1 MIPKSG
7 YRVSEKIV
15 LKQKS
20 ETKWQLKML
29 SLYSAG
35 REEDRMTRTI
45 VALRTAAAI
54 LALCCAQIFPA
65 SAQDYPT
72 RPITLIVPYPAGGGV
87 DLMGRLIGQKLSVAL
102 NQQVV
107 IENRGGAGGMIGTRD
122 AARAAPD
129 GYTLVMLLTGIS
141 LGANTGYDVN
151 KDFAPI
157 GLVAST
163 PIIVDAHP
171 SLPAKSLADVIAL
184 AKKEPGKLS
193 AGTPPA
199 PTLNYFAALLF
210 NLLAGT
216 QITVVTYKGTGPLT
230 NDLLGNHVPLGYN
243 TIPAS
248 ISNIAAGQL
257 RGLAVT
263 STKRSAAVP
272 DVPTAAESG
281 LPGFEVVQY
290 YGLAAPA
297 GTPRPIVERL
307 NKELRAILTSDEMKK
322 RLIDDG
328 TDPTPSTP
336 EEYAANIASEEG
348 KWAALAQKL
357 GLKFE

>member
-1 MIPKSG
+1 MI
-7 YRVSEKIV
+7 RIIIAT
-15 LKQKS
+15 L
-20 ETKWQLKML
+20 T
-29 SLYSAG
+29 AG
-35 REEDRMTRTI
+35 A
-45 VALRTAAAI
+45 VAVGL
-54 LALCCAQIFPA
+54 CAQIGPA
-65 SAQDYPT
+65 AAQDYPN
-72 RPITLIVPYPAGGGV
+72 RPITMIVPYPPGGGV
-87 DLMGRLIGQKLSVAL
+87 DVMGRLMGQKLSLAL
-102 NQQVV
+102 GQQIV

-129 GYTLVMLLTGIS
+129 GYTIVMLLTGIS

-157 GLVAST
+157 GVVAST

-199 PTLNYFAALLF
+199 PTINYFAAQLF

-216 QITVVTYKGTGPLT
+216 DITVVTYKGTGPLT
-230 NDLLGNHVPLGYN
+230 TDLLGNHVPLGFN

-263 STKRSAAVP
+263 AQVRSAALP

-281 LPGFEVVQY
+281 LPGFEAVQY

-297 GTPRPIVERL
+297 GTPRPIIERL
-307 NKELRAILTSDEMKK
+307 NKELRTILAADEMKK
-322 RLIDDG
+322 RLIADG
-328 TDPTPSTP
+328 SDPAPSTP
-336 EEYAANIASEEG
+336 EEYAANIQREEA
-348 KWAALAQKL
+348 KWAALVKKL
-357 GLKFE
+357 GLKIE

>member
-1 MIPKSG
+1 MI
-7 YRVSEKIV
+7 RITIAT
-15 LKQKS
+15 L
-20 ETKWQLKML
+20 T
-29 SLYSAG
+29 AG
-35 REEDRMTRTI
+35 A
-45 VALRTAAAI
+45 VAVGL
-54 LALCCAQIFPA
+54 CAQIGPA
-65 SAQDYPT
+65 AAQDYPN
-72 RPITLIVPYPAGGGV
+72 RPITMIVPYPPGGGV
-87 DLMGRLIGQKLSVAL
+87 DVMGRLMGQKLSLAL
-102 NQQVV
+102 GQQVV

-129 GYTLVMLLTGIS
+129 GYTIVMLLTGIS

-157 GLVAST
+157 GVVAST

-199 PTLNYFAALLF
+199 PTINYFAAQLF

-216 QITVVTYKGTGPLT
+216 DITVVTYKGTGPLT
-230 NDLLGNHVPLGYN
+230 ADLLGNHVPLGFN

-263 STKRSAAVP
+263 AQVRSAALP

-281 LPGFEVVQY
+281 LPGFEAVQY

-297 GTPRPIVERL
+297 GTPRPIIERL
-307 NKELRAILTSDEMKK
+307 NKELRTILAADEMKK
-322 RLIDDG
+322 RLIADG
-328 TDPTPSTP
+328 SDPAPSTP
-336 EEYAANIASEEG
+336 EEYAANIQREEA
-348 KWAALAQKL
+348 KWAALVQKL
-357 GLKFE
+357 GLKIE

>member
-1 MIPKSG
+1 MI
-7 YRVSEKIV
+7 RITV
-15 LKQKS
+15 
-20 ETKWQLKML
+20 
-29 SLYSAG
+29 
-35 REEDRMTRTI
+35 
-45 VALRTAAAI
+45 AAATSA
-54 LALCCAQIFPA
+54 LAAAMLCAQPA
-65 SAQDYPT
+65 PLVAQDYPS
-72 RPITLIVPYPAGGGV
+72 RPISMIVPYPAGGGV
-87 DLMGRLIGQKLSVAL
+87 DLMGRLVGQRLSLAL
-102 NQQVV
+102 GQQVV

-129 GYTLVMLLTGIS
+129 GYTLVMLLTGLS
-141 LGANTGYDVN
+141 LSANTGYDLR

-199 PTLNYFAALLF
+199 PTINYFAAQLF

-216 QITVVTYKGTGPLT
+216 EITVVTYKGTGPLT
-230 NDLLGNHVPLGYN
+230 TDLLGNHVPLGYN

-248 ISNIAAGQL
+248 VSNIAAGQL

-263 STKRSAAVP
+263 SKVRSAALP
-272 DVPTAAESG
+272 EVPTAAESG
-281 LPGFEVVQY
+281 LPGFEAVQY

-297 GTPRPIVERL
+297 GTPRAIIERL
-307 NKELRAILTSDEMKK
+307 NKELQTILNSDEMKQ
-322 RLIDDG
+322 RLIADG
-328 TDPTPSTP
+328 SDPAPSTP
-336 EEYAANIASEEG
+336 EEYAANIDREES
-348 KWAALAQKL
+348 KWAALVQQL
-357 GLKFE
+357 GLKLE

>member
-1 MIPKSG
+1 MTWI
-7 YRVSEKIV
+7 ID
-15 LKQKS
+15 
-20 ETKWQLKML
+20 
-29 SLYSAG
+29 AA
-35 REEDRMTRTI
+35 RMTG
-45 VALRTAAAI
+45 AAI
-54 LALCCAQIFPA
+54 LALCCAQVFSA
-65 SAQDYPT
+65 AAQDYPT

-87 DLMGRLIGQKLSVAL
+87 DVMGRLVGAKLSIAL
-102 NQQVV
+102 GQQVV

-122 AARAAPD
+122 AARASAD
-129 GYTLVMLLTGIS
+129 GYTIAMLLTGIS

-184 AKKEPGKLS
+184 AKKDPGMLS

-199 PTLNYFAALLF
+199 PTINYFAAQLF

-216 QITVVTYKGTGPLT
+216 DITVVTYKGTGPLT
-230 NDLLGNHVPLGYN
+230 NDLLGNHVPLGFN

-263 STKRSAAVP
+263 ASKRSAAVP
-272 DVPTAAESG
+272 EVATAAESG
-281 LPGFEVVQY
+281 LPGFEAVLY

-307 NKELRAILTSDEMKK
+307 NKELRAILANDEMKK

-336 EEYAANIASEEG
+336 EEYAANIAREEG
-348 KWAALAQKL
+348 KWAALVQKL
-357 GLKFE
+357 GLKIE